1 MNHLIE
7 AYSVISVIRFQNS
20 PFQTDYQQHFV
31 LSNPIWAFAVQAE
44 PGCLYRVC
52 CVSNSHGLRRS
63 GVVASADLLPLDASV
78 IPESCAPQLRRS
90 KKSPSVQLGADVM
103 SKREQCWEQLGS
115 GDATKSKP
123 SQVLRPKMIACAVF
137 AMIIACFAVNWKEEK
152 PPGNFIRPFQ
162 GLSNQ
167 KIKSFL
173 SENPSLPVSLED
185 MRFLRF
191 SDEHQRLV
199 RCLIVPSLFDQRVT
213 LMFARLHSYSNIQI
227 DPALDKLIDTI
238 DESSWLSFLFFAV
251 VSPSYPLYQ
260 TVSSVSSE
268 SSLDEWF
275 QTFFLLLSFIEAMQ
289 FGLFVHE
296 FYLDHSE
303 YGKYP
308 KFSLLNAVISVS
320 KKFFVRP
327 AIVSLLSAFS
337 YRVLWW
343 FTPMPLTFLVSNAL
357 IFALPAWY
365 AWQAYRSIKRAR
377 KYWDVLRNGTTKEQL
392 EKKIKEIQRL
402 RAEIARLEMI
412 ISRLQSEI
420 SDLKV
425 QI

>member
-1 MNHLIE
+1 
-7 AYSVISVIRFQNS
+7 
-20 PFQTDYQQHFV
+20 
-31 LSNPIWAFAVQAE
+31 
-44 PGCLYRVC
+44 
-52 CVSNSHGLRRS
+52 
-63 GVVASADLLPLDASV
+63 
-78 IPESCAPQLRRS
+78 
-90 KKSPSVQLGADVM
+90 
-103 SKREQCWEQLGS
+103 
-115 GDATKSKP
+115 
-123 SQVLRPKMIACAVF
+123 
-137 AMIIACFAVNWKEEK
+137 
-152 PPGNFIRPFQ
+152 
-162 GLSNQ
+162 
-167 KIKSFL
+167 
-173 SENPSLPVSLED
+173 
-185 MRFLRF
+185 
-191 SDEHQRLV
+191 
-199 RCLIVPSLFDQRVT
+199 
-213 LMFARLHSYSNIQI
+213 MFARLHSYSNIQI

-296 FYLDHSE
+296 FYLDHGE

-425 QI
+425 QIEKKKREIHDLNESIQSLKSSIGTLRKELEHHPPDSAKFKELQMEILSKKKELATFKTSLQDQKQQLEKVEEAVRALEIQKQTLSDQVKEQGKGMLQTSVFHELMDILKTKTIHIDKLEFTKELGAGGMGAVYLAQMYGMNVAVKMSKDATSEVQARRELMMEVNIIL